1 MGTGVVQ
8 EGGGQGS
15 VDYSHYFI
23 TNEEKD
29 GQTPCGMCA
38 SCGQKHG
45 LGKVMAQQDRGLR
58 RSNCAHVVTAQE
70 ASVFVRNRMEESS
83 YLQERS
89 TFSLP
94 YS

>member
-45 LGKVMAQQDRGLR
+45 LGKVMAQ
-58 RSNCAHVVTAQE
+58 
-70 ASVFVRNRMEESS
+70 
-83 YLQERS
+83 
-89 TFSLP
+89 
-94 YS
+94 